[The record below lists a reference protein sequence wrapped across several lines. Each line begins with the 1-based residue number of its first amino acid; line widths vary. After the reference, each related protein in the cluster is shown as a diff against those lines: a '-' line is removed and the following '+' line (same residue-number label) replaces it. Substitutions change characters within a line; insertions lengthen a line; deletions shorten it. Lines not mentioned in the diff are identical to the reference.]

1 MHQLSTRLNIRE
13 LGRVRAAFPVPCGSR
28 THKDKQQVGLAE
40 TPAPADHHLHNL
52 LYHHVA
58 EDQQKTRGFWYR

>member
-1 MHQLSTRLNIRE
+1 MPSIMRQLSTRLNIRE

-28 THKDKQQVGLAE
+28 THKRKQQVGQGLAE
-40 TPAPADHHLHNL
+40 IPAPADHHLNN

-58 EDQQKTRGFWYR
+58 